1 MRDYFESVG
10 LAHRREK
17 ETRAFPIIVTGD
29 PVTRIS
35 TRFAPLENSTQKCAA
50 KTPLTRRESFIDRR
64 RRSSHSSSI
73 YPQLV
78 FSFFPPRIRTY
89 SLLLLLLERNDS
101 FSSPLSRF
109 QRSLLWI
116 FVSRGRRGGNER
128 VGAVRL
134 GGSWGSTRSTGFRS
148 NNLVVERQ
156 LGFGKVEQAAT

>member
-89 SLLLLLLERNDS
+89 SLTPPTREERFFLFTFIQISGISVVD
-101 FSSPLSRF
+101 FCFAREKK
-109 QRSLLWI
+109 
-116 FVSRGRRGGNER
+116 GGNER
-128 VGAVRL
+128 IGAVRL
-134 GGSWGSTRSTGFRS
+134 GGSWGSTRSTGF
-148 NNLVVERQ
+148 
-156 LGFGKVEQAAT
+156 

>member
-89 SLLLLLLERNDS
+89 SLTPPTREERFFLFTFIQISGISVVDFCFAREKREERTSRCCSTWRFLGIDS
-101 FSSPLSRF
+101 INRILIS
-109 QRSLLWI
+109 
-116 FVSRGRRGGNER
+116 
-128 VGAVRL
+128 
-134 GGSWGSTRSTGFRS
+134 
-148 NNLVVERQ
+148 
-156 LGFGKVEQAAT
+156 K

>member
-64 RRSSHSSSI
+64 RCSSHSSSI
-73 YPQLV
+73 YPQRFLV
-78 FSFFPPRIRTY
+78 FSSANSYLFPH
-89 SLLLLLLERNDS
+89 
-101 FSSPLSRF
+101 SSY
-109 QRSLLWI
+109 
-116 FVSRGRRGGNER
+116 SRGTILSLHLYPDFRDLCRGFLFREGEEGGTNES
-128 VGAVRL
+128 VLFDLEVLGDRL
-134 GGSWGSTRSTGFRS
+134 DQPDS
-148 NNLVVERQ
+148 NFEVIIS
-156 LGFGKVEQAAT
+156 

>member
-89 SLLLLLLERNDS
+89 SLTPPTREERFFLFTFIQISGISVVDFCFAREKRGERTSRCYSTWRFLGIDS
-101 FSSPLSRF
+101 INRILIS
-109 QRSLLWI
+109 
-116 FVSRGRRGGNER
+116 
-128 VGAVRL
+128 
-134 GGSWGSTRSTGFRS
+134 
-148 NNLVVERQ
+148 
-156 LGFGKVEQAAT
+156 K

>member
-89 SLLLLLLERNDS
+89 SLTPLTREERFFLFTFIQISGISVVDFCFAREKREERTSRCYSTWRFLGIDS
-101 FSSPLSRF
+101 
-109 QRSLLWI
+109 I
-116 FVSRGRRGGNER
+116 KI
-128 VGAVRL
+128 
-134 GGSWGSTRSTGFRS
+134 GF
-148 NNLVVERQ
+148 
-156 LGFGKVEQAAT
+156 

>member
-89 SLLLLLLERNDS
+89 SPPTREERFFLFTFIRISGISVVD
-101 FSSPLSRF
+101 FCFAREKRKERTSRCCSTWRF
-109 QRSLLWI
+109 
-116 FVSRGRRGGNER
+116 
-128 VGAVRL
+128 L
-134 GGSWGSTRSTGFRS
+134 GIDLINRILIS
-148 NNLVVERQ
+148 
-156 LGFGKVEQAAT
+156 K

>member
-73 YPQLV
+73 YSQLV

-89 SLLLLLLERNDS
+89 SLTPPTRQERFFLFTFIQISGISVVD
-101 FSSPLSRF
+101 FCFAREK
-109 QRSLLWI
+109 
-116 FVSRGRRGGNER
+116 RRGNER
-128 VGAVRL
+128 IGAVRL
-134 GGSWGSTRSTGFRS
+134 GGSWGSTRSTGF
-148 NNLVVERQ
+148 
-156 LGFGKVEQAAT
+156 

>member
-89 SLLLLLLERNDS
+89 SLTPPTREERFFLFTFIQISGISVVDFCFAREKRGERTNRCCSTWRFLGIDS
-101 FSSPLSRF
+101 INRILIS
-109 QRSLLWI
+109 
-116 FVSRGRRGGNER
+116 
-128 VGAVRL
+128 
-134 GGSWGSTRSTGFRS
+134 
-148 NNLVVERQ
+148 
-156 LGFGKVEQAAT
+156 K

>member
-73 YPQLV
+73 YSQLV

-89 SLLLLLLERNDS
+89 SLTPPTREERFFLFTFIQISGISVVDFCFAREKRGESRCCSTWRFLGIDS
-101 FSSPLSRF
+101 INRILIS
-109 QRSLLWI
+109 
-116 FVSRGRRGGNER
+116 
-128 VGAVRL
+128 
-134 GGSWGSTRSTGFRS
+134 
-148 NNLVVERQ
+148 
-156 LGFGKVEQAAT
+156 K